1 MSRLQT
7 LAPAK
12 VNLTLRVL
20 SRRGDGF
27 HDLASLVAF
36 ASVGDEVALEPAPL
50 LDLQVDGPQK
60 DVAGPDEDNLV
71 LKAARAL
78 AASLPRPNV
87 GRFILTKRLPS
98 GAGLGGGS
106 SDAAAALRL
115 LAQLNDLPIS
125 DPHVLRAAR
134 ETGAD
139 VAVCVDRRARLMHGL
154 GDELSDP
161 IALPELATVIVY
173 PGAGTATGDVF
184 RQCKPGN
191 GRKYTASEIPKDRG
205 ALLSFLARE
214 SNDLE
219 RAATSLLPAVGDARK
234 LLEQTEQV
242 ELIRMSG
249 SGSAMFAIYSSEAVA
264 AKAAAK
270 IRGARPDWW
279 VVATTLG

>member
-20 SRRGDGF
+20 ARRADGY

-36 ASVGDEVALEPAPL
+36 ASVGDALMLEPAPL
-50 LDLQVDGPQK
+50 LDLQVDGPLR
-60 DVAGPDEDNLV
+60 DVTGPEEDNLV

-78 AASLPRPNV
+78 ASSLPRPNV

-125 DPHVLRAAR
+125 DPRVVRAAN

-139 VAVCVDRRARLMHGL
+139 VTVCVDGRARLMHGT

-161 IALPELATVIVY
+161 IALPELAAVIVY
-173 PGAGTATGDVF
+173 PGAGTMTGDVF
-184 RQCKPGN
+184 RRCQPGS
-191 GRKYTASEIPKDRG
+191 GRKYAAPEIPKDRA
-205 ALLSFLARE
+205 ALLGFLARE

-219 RAATSLLPAVGDARK
+219 HAATSLVPLIGDARR
-234 LLEQTEQV
+234 LLEQTGQP

-249 SGSAMFAIYSSEAVA
+249 SGSAMFAIHSTS
-264 AKAAAK
+264 AAAAGVAEK
-270 IRGARPDWW
+270 IREARPDWW
-279 VVATTLG
+279 VVATTLR